1 MKVSNS
7 TKNLRKLQEI
17 IYKTL
22 TTLAIAISAIVL
34 VGIVVFICIKGIPH
48 LTPAI
53 FELEYNSKNV
63 SMFPAIIST
72 IIVVL
77 FSILVAGPIGIFTG
91 IYLAEYSKG
100 DSKFV
105 KIIRIV
111 TETLSAIPSIVYGLF
126 GYLFFGI
133 ALKMGWSILSGTL
146 TVSIMVLPLI
156 VRSTEE
162 AFLSTPGVY
171 RLGSFALG
179 AGKLRT
185 IFRVILPVAMPGILS
200 GIILAIGRVIGETAA
215 LLYTLGTS
223 TNIPKSLKDP
233 GITLSLHMY
242 KLSSEARYTD
252 QAWATGVVLLVI
264 IFALNGISTYLAHKI
279 EGSEDDGR

>member
-1 MKVSNS
+1 MRVNNR
-7 TKNLRKLQEI
+7 TKNTRKLQEI
-17 IYKTL
+17 LYKFFAYL
-22 TTLAIAISAIVL
+22 SMFIATAVL
-34 VGIVVFICIKGIPH
+34 VGIVFFICIKGVPH
-48 LTPAI
+48 LKPSLFAVNYT
-53 FELEYNSKNV
+53 SKNV

-72 IIVVL
+72 IVVVVL
-77 FSILVAGPIGIFTG
+77 SILIAGPIGIFTG

-105 KIIRIV
+105 KVIRIV

-133 ALKMGWSILSGTL
+133 ALKMGWSIISGTL
-146 TVSIMVLPLI
+146 TVSIMILPLI

-179 AGKLRT
+179 AGRLRT
-185 IFRVILPVAMPGILS
+185 IFKVILPVAMPGILS

-242 KLSSEARYTD
+242 KLSTEARYTNE
-252 QAWATGVVLLVI
+252 AYATAVVLLVI
-264 IFALNGISTYLAHKI
+264 IFLLNWISTSLANKI
-279 EGSEDDGR
+279 GGNNDDR